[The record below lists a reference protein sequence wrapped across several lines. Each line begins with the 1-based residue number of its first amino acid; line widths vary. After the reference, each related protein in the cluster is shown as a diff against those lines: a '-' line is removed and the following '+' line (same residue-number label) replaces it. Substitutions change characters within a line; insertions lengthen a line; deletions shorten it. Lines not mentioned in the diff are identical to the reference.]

1 MDDTRNEIC
10 RKVLETP
17 LEDIREDVFF
27 RADNFQDKPWY
38 GDFQIYRNLGVC
50 QPKPEHVLEVQKAL
64 KVMGYPTHA
73 AERNGK
79 TYLLPGEKQPESTKT
94 LWEEWKMARLEE
106 QKEAASRLFQKSSRQ
121 KGRER

>member
-1 MDDTRNEIC
+1 MDDTRNEVC

-27 RADNFQDKPWY
+27 RADNFQNEPWY
-38 GDFQIYRNLGVC
+38 GEFQIYRNLGVC

-64 KVMGYPTHA
+64 KVMGYHTHA

-94 LWEEWKMARLEE
+94 LREEWKMARLEE
-106 QKEAASRLFQKSSRQ
+106 QKEAASRLF
-121 KGRER
+121 

>member
-1 MDDTRNEIC
+1 MDDTRNEVC

-27 RADNFQDKPWY
+27 RADNFQNEPWY
-38 GDFQIYRNLGVC
+38 GEFQIYRNLGVC

-73 AERNGK
+73 ADGGERVDLGGRGNK
-79 TYLLPGEKQPESTKT
+79 PESTKT
-94 LWEEWKMARLEE
+94 LREEWKMARLEE
-106 QKEAASRLFQKSSRQ
+106 QKEAASRLF
-121 KGRER
+121 